1 MRRFFTA
8 VCILVHLTG
17 SPQIDQK
24 KLDSL
29 SKAID
34 SSSKA
39 IQSWQDSFDKVQD
52 SLYQSSVQLNAEQNK
67 GNLVNFLAEQ
77 KRREQKQSSQA
88 IMRMVVSGIIFI
100 ALAIILIK
108 RRKQK
113 T

>member
-1 MRRFFTA
+1 MRWFFTA
-8 VCILVHLTG
+8 VCILVRLNG

-29 SKAID
+29 SKVID

-52 SLYQSSVQLNAEQNK
+52 SLYQSSVQLNVEQNK

-77 KRREQKQSSQA
+77 KKEGNKNKAARPSCVWLSAE
-88 IMRMVVSGIIFI
+88 
-100 ALAIILIK
+100 
-108 RRKQK
+108 
-113 T
+113 